1 MLHFSVQGGH
11 EDGKFNEQEHKKAGH
26 VSNEFA
32 LKKEN
37 ADQGKYG
44 EKKYAGGESSYGV
57 NAGADQ
63 QSLLGHQENAK
74 WDF

>member
-1 MLHFSVQGGH
+1 M
-11 EDGKFNEQEHKKAGH
+11 
-26 VSNEFA
+26 SNEFA

-63 QSLLGHQENAK
+63 QSLLGHQENSK
-74 WDF
+74 WVFFF